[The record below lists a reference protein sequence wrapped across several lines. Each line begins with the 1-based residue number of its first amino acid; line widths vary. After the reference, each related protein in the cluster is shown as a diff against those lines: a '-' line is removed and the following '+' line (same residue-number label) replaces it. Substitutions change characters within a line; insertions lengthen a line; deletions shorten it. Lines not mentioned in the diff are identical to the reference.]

1 MAGYDELHELHS
13 DSDLLA
19 RISTAI
25 SVAVLEISA
34 EDGATPNNVNRLK
47 WAKSA
52 IQSRSSVAKHILPL
66 VLAANKSATV
76 AQIKGATDAA
86 IQTNLDAVI
95 NLFADGV

>member
-34 EDGATPNNVNRLK
+34 EDGATPNNVNRLH
-47 WAKSA
+47 KSKG
-52 IQSRSSVAKHILPL
+52 QQMKLSRQIWIL
-66 VLAANKSATV
+66 
-76 AQIKGATDAA
+76 
-86 IQTNLDAVI
+86 
-95 NLFADGV
+95 